1 MDRAKKGITGR
12 NRSLREAPII
22 NDLGCEALP
31 LLLYLWFAAEEPQAI
46 QEIPMHGP
54 KLPYRYDHYTWPEMK
69 EAISRQPV
77 CIVPIGSVEDHGLHL
92 PLDVDNFLISS
103 ICEETAKRIPDEVL
117 LLPNIPYG
125 FEDHHMSFPGTI
137 TIRSEHLEAF
147 VLDITLS
154 LAHHGFR
161 KILIA
166 DGHGSNMPI
175 LDLVARKTVIQSE
188 ALCACFLWPAL
199 ITETLRQTRA
209 SEYPG
214 GMSHACE
221 LETSVYL
228 YLNESAVQMDKAR
241 KEIAFHKSKYYWH
254 DLAGGS
260 PVRLM
265 EWWSRIS
272 QTGVIGDPT
281 LATREKGKLW
291 FDATVKNLIE
301 FIREFR
307 AMEIRAKV
315 DKH

>member
-1 MDRAKKGITGR
+1 VR
-12 NRSLREAPII
+12 
-22 NDLGCEALP
+22 
-31 LLLYLWFAAEEPQAI
+31 
-46 QEIPMHGP
+46 GP
-54 KLPYRYDHYTWPEMK
+54 KLKYRYDHYTWPEMK
-69 EAISRQPV
+69 DVIARQPV
-77 CIVPIGSVEDHGLHL
+77 CVIPIGSVEDHGKHL
-92 PLDVDNFLISS
+92 PLDVDNFLIGS
-103 ICEETAKRIPDEVL
+103 ICEETARRIPDEVV
-117 LLPNIPYG
+117 LLPLIPYG

-166 DGHGSNMPI
+166 DGHGSNLPI
-175 LDLVARKTVIQSE
+175 LDLVARKTVIQSD

-199 ITETLRQTRA
+199 ISDTLRKTRQ
-209 SEYPG
+209 SVYPG

-228 YLNESAVQMDKAR
+228 YLNESAVQMEKAE

-254 DLAGGS
+254 DLAGGP
-260 PVRLM
+260 PVRLV

-281 LATREKGKLW
+281 LATKDKGKLW
-291 FDATVKNLIE
+291 FEATVTNLIE

-307 AMEIRAKV
+307 GFELRPRHDM
-315 DKH
+315 H